1 MPQALARILPSFF
14 VHAAKLMRTRR
25 DTPIPVAPHGLR
37 RIRVIDITN
46 QASLALP
53 APVRVSRMP
62 AAAANADPAD
72 QADVPRAPGPDEN
85 ALGILTGQIHAL
97 LDQAR
102 TEAPAA
108 FGTKLDAL
116 ALDPKAPLDS
126 RQASQLLRV
135 VKTLPTTTPVRTHAP
150 AAERLK
156 VLRSALY
163 DLTRAARAEAMLH
176 EQIARHTERERVNE
190 LPGSQ
195 RSTGTGGMLGVR
207 FGLPGAVDAGVAGG
221 ARTETSTATF
231 DDLTIGTVRSATVMA
246 EASAQ
251 AKVGPGVG
259 ITGTLSGYSTEGD
272 ADISMSMRTRVL
284 RLAHASVA
292 RRLGGNVLQRAYQRV
307 TEPHRDRYDERTS
320 RAMAWQSRLPM
331 LMGVRAGAQPLAFGK
346 RGILIKA
353 GMTTHGGAVTA
364 AAGYGVGQLSATG
377 AMSRLELRAALPTR
391 LTELDAEGRPAAQD
405 ASIRSVLD
413 ARVSHRVSSVLDRDP
428 TGKAAPVPV
437 MQTVRLLMQHPRH
450 PDGLA
455 QRLNAVAQMRAA
467 FEHLESLT
475 ALSLRSPEL
484 ARAPLASLARDW
496 GSTGTTCEPVMIA
509 MLDTLAWLQAAPEPD
524 PGPAHA
530 QWTALQR
537 TVQADARRIHDTPLP
552 HDREWIDR
560 ATQAFREQ
568 IQRIAT
574 TRGTLSLSAALPLLN
589 IGGTVDVARHVRQ
602 DPDPWRDGKYL
613 EVTVA
618 ASLGP
623 ALGSILAEVER
634 QVPEWGALP
643 LREVEALIDPVT
655 ASLDVSGE
663 ATWLLRFFEPT
674 YQKDRDF
681 PASARGNHV
690 HLTRLT
696 TGTKKEIGFTVPV
709 PVGPGVFPTL
719 SAKHTRAEQ
728 TTRDEHL
735 GADSL
740 SSAMMRYLSKCSATT
755 PREETWAA
763 LLETHGADL
772 DRLAGRLTD
781 PDSVPALEARY
792 WLQREPTAH
801 TGGATTRRAVPDTST
816 LDAFSRE
823 ADRSTRRELLFHL
836 FEALGGITSQQ
847 KSKSD
852 LIGALTLPVVG

>member
-364 AAGYGVGQLSATG
+364 AAGYGVGQLSASG
-377 AMSRLELRAALPTR
+377 ALSRLELRAALPTR
-391 LTELDAEGRPAAQD
+391 LTELDAEGLPAAQD

-428 TGKAAPVPV
+428 TGKAPPVPV
-437 MQTVRLLMQHPRH
+437 METVRLLMQHPRH

-455 QRLNAVAQMRAA
+455 QRLNAVAQTRTA
-467 FEHLESLT
+467 FEHLQSLT

-496 GSTGTTCEPVMIA
+496 GSTGTACEPVMSPCS
-509 MLDTLAWLQAAPEPD
+509 TPWRGCRPRPN
-524 PGPAHA
+524 
-530 QWTALQR
+530 R
-537 TVQADARRIHDTPLP
+537 TRARRM
-552 HDREWIDR
+552 R
-560 ATQAFREQ
+560 
-568 IQRIAT
+568 
-574 TRGTLSLSAALPLLN
+574 
-589 IGGTVDVARHVRQ
+589 
-602 DPDPWRDGKYL
+602 
-613 EVTVA
+613 
-618 ASLGP
+618 
-623 ALGSILAEVER
+623 
-634 QVPEWGALP
+634 
-643 LREVEALIDPVT
+643 
-655 ASLDVSGE
+655 SG
-663 ATWLLRFFEPT
+663 R
-674 YQKDRDF
+674 RC
-681 PASARGNHV
+681 SARC
-690 HLTRLT
+690 RRM
-696 TGTKKEIGFTVPV
+696 
-709 PVGPGVFPTL
+709 
-719 SAKHTRAEQ
+719 RA
-728 TTRDEHL
+728 
-735 GADSL
+735 GS
-740 SSAMMRYLSKCSATT
+740 TT
-755 PREETWAA
+755 PRFRTIASGSTAPPRRSASRSSASLPPAA
-763 LLETHGADL
+763 
-772 DRLAGRLTD
+772 RCR
-781 PDSVPALEARY
+781 
-792 WLQREPTAH
+792 
-801 TGGATTRRAVPDTST
+801 
-816 LDAFSRE
+816 
-823 ADRSTRRELLFHL
+823 
-836 FEALGGITSQQ
+836 
-847 KSKSD
+847 
-852 LIGALTLPVVG
+852 